1 MELLVSDGRAPLQ
14 AEDDKP
20 IDIVVIDDYP
30 VIRHGICGLIRM
42 QPGCTVVGDASDL
55 HTGLQLIRAKSPQIL
70 LLDLEL
76 GKQCNSI
83 DLMGELSK
91 ASPKTCIVVYTAHD
105 RENFVLKA
113 IRCGACGYVLKSSN
127 LERLLEA
134 IRVVA
139 NGGSYLDPSITS
151 IVMNKVGL
159 QAVRGLSDSPELTKR
174 ELEVLGELV
183 SGKRNR
189 EIADGLFISERT
201 VKFHIKS
208 MFGKL
213 KARTRT
219 EVVNIA
225 IKKGFV

>member
-1 MELLVSDGRAPLQ
+1 MDLLLSAGQDALPADDGN
-14 AEDDKP
+14 P
-20 IDIVVIDDYP
+20 IEIIVIDDYP
-30 VIRHGICGLIRM
+30 VIRHGICSLIGM
-42 QPGCTVVGDASDL
+42 QRGFEVVGDGSDI
-55 HTGLQLIRAKSPQIL
+55 HSGLPLIRAKKPHIL

-83 DLMGELSK
+83 DLMAELRI
-91 ASPKTCIVVYTAHD
+91 ASPNTCIVVYTAHD
-105 RENFVLKA
+105 RENLVLKA
-113 IRCGACGYVLKSSN
+113 IRCGARAYVLKSSYV
-127 LERLLEA
+127 ERLFEA

-139 NGGSYLDPSITS
+139 SGGSYLDPGITS
-151 IVMNKVGL
+151 FVMNKVGL
-159 QAVRGLSDSPELTKR
+159 QVGQASSYGEELTKR

-213 KARTRT
+213 KAKTRT